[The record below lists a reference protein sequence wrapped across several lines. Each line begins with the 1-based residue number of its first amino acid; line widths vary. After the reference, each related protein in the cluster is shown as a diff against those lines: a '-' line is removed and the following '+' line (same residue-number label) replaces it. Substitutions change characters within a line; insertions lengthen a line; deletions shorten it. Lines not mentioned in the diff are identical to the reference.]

1 VSDLVRE
8 TGYAFVFPYYTPD
21 PDAKH
26 PTQLEESYAVIE
38 YIAAH
43 GAEKG
48 LKTDKFTIAGDNV
61 GGEHDHNTYNN
72 LMVTNCAHP

>member
-1 VSDLVRE
+1 
-8 TGYAFVFPYYTPD
+8 
-21 PDAKH
+21 
-26 PTQLEESYAVIE
+26 VIE